1 MRRLE
6 RRLRLLAAFNAL
18 ALCALVPLALGA
30 FRPSHGRFADLDV
43 ERLRIVTPDGTPII
57 VMARPGLLP
66 GPTIAGKAYP
76 ASVSEGREQLGGMI
90 FFNQRGDEVGGL
102 IFNGFAKGDSSYSA
116 LGHLS
121 LDQWQQNQV
130 VALQY
135 LDNGRTRRAGLRVY
149 DRPTTVTLNGELD
162 RIVAAQGATPAVRD
176 SLARLGAAARAR
188 GESGA
193 ERVFIGSQDRT
204 AQVTLRD
211 AKGRVRARL
220 VVDSADVA
228 RLEFLD
234 VDGKVVSRYP

>member
-6 RRLRLLAAFNAL
+6 RRLRLLAAFNAI

-30 FRPSHGRFADLDV
+30 FRPARERLAELDV
-43 ERLRIVTPDGTPII
+43 ERLRIINANGTPVL

-90 FFNQRGDEVGGL
+90 FFNQRGDEVGSL
-102 IFNGFAKGDSSYSA
+102 IFNGFARDSGYSA

-211 AKGRVRARL
+211 ASGRIRARL
-220 VVDSADVA
+220 VVDSSDAA

-234 VDGKVVSRYP
+234 ADGKVVSRYP